1 MDPLHVRLQIPLAVA
16 LVATIRAALRLLLA
30 AGGLDVFHKV
40 MFPSIRFCALG
51 ALVPTSVIRMLES
64 ELAVN
69 IVAGSGD
76 GIRIECLIVLPD
88 NKRT

>member
-16 LVATIRAALRLLLA
+16 LVTTIWAALRLLLA
-30 AGGLDVFHKV
+30 AGSLDMFHKV
-40 MFPSIRFCALG
+40 MFPSVRFCAFG
-51 ALVPTSVIRMLES
+51 AFVPTSLVHMLEP

-69 IVAGSGD
+69 IVAGSVG
-76 GIRIECLIVLPD
+76 RIPKCLIALPD